1 MPRQIVLASRPSGWP
16 TAANFALTE
25 ADRPELADGQVRV
38 RNLFMSV
45 DPYMRGRMNDVK
57 SYVPPFRLGEPLEG
71 GAIGT
76 VIESRSPDL
85 AEGDL
90 VLHMLGWRDEAVL
103 PARQA
108 REVTAAGGLSPS
120 AYLGVLG
127 MPTLTAYVGLLDIA
141 ELKQGDVVFVSGA
154 AGAVGSMAGQIAK
167 IKGAARVI
175 GSAGSEDKVR
185 WLRQIG
191 CDAAFNYRAG
201 PVLEQLR
208 EAAPDGI
215 DVYFDNVGADHL
227 DAALVML
234 NPHGRIA
241 MSGAIAHY
249 NATEP
254 PAGPSNLGLVI
265 TRRLTLRGFIVSD
278 HARRMPDMI
287 ADVSVWLR
295 DGKLRSLWAPGY
307 LRRYAGAHRLWFVRA
322 PEVRFRPQV
331 AREPLEHLLQRSG
344 RRPPGW
350 RVPVRSSRPGPG
362 GRSAPTAPPAR
373 CRAAGRPAPPRA
385 GACSAPGPAPR
396 P

>member
-25 ADRPELADGQVRV
+25 TGRPELADGQVRV

-85 AEGDL
+85 ADGDL

-108 REVTAAGGLSPS
+108 RKVTAAAWLSPS

-141 ELKQGDVVFVSGA
+141 SLKADDTVFVSGA

-167 IKGAARVI
+167 LKGAARVI
-175 GSAGSEDKVR
+175 GSAGGDEKVR
-185 WLRQIG
+185 WLREIG
-191 CDAAFNYRAG
+191 FDAAFNYRAG
-201 PVLEQLR
+201 SVVEQLR
-208 EAAPDGI
+208 AAAPGGI
-215 DVYFDNVGADHL
+215 DVYFDNVGSDHL
-227 DAALVML
+227 DAALVIL
-234 NPHGRIA
+234 NNHGRVA

-254 PAGPSNLGLVI
+254 PVGPSNLGLVI
-265 TRRLTLRGFIVSD
+265 TKRLTLRGFIVTD
-278 HARRMPDMI
+278 HQHRMPDMI
-287 ADVSVWLR
+287 ADVSAWLR
-295 DGKLRSLWAPGY
+295 DGKLSHAETVVDGLE
-307 LRRYAGAHRLWFVRA
+307 HA
-322 PEVRFRPQV
+322 PEAFIDLLRGANTGKMIVR
-331 AREPLEHLLQRSG
+331 L
-344 RRPPGW
+344 
-350 RVPVRSSRPGPG
+350 
-362 GRSAPTAPPAR
+362 
-373 CRAAGRPAPPRA
+373 
-385 GACSAPGPAPR
+385 
-396 P
+396 

>member
-25 ADRPELADGQVRV
+25 ADRPDLADGQVRV

-85 AEGDL
+85 AKGDL

-108 REVTAAGGLSPS
+108 RKVTAAKGLSPS

-127 MPTLTAYVGLLDIA
+127 MPALAAYVGLLDIA
-141 ELKQGDVVFVSGA
+141 ALKPGDVVFVSGA

-167 IKGAARVI
+167 LKGASRVI
-175 GSAGSEDKVR
+175 GSAGSDEKIR
-185 WLRQIG
+185 WLREIG
-191 CDAAFNYRAG
+191 FDAAFNYRVA
-201 PVLEQLR
+201 PVIQQLR
-208 EAAPDGI
+208 AAAPDGI

-234 NPHGRIA
+234 NNHGRIA

-254 PAGPSNLGLVI
+254 PVGPSNLGLVI
-265 TRRLTLRGFIVSD
+265 TKRLILRGFIVTD
-278 HARRMPDMI
+278 HQHRMPDMI
-287 ADVSVWLR
+287 ADISAWLR
-295 DGKLRSLWAPGY
+295 DGKLSHAETIVDGLDRAPGAFIDL
-307 LRRYAGAHRLWFVRA
+307 LRGANTGKMLVRL
-322 PEVRFRPQV
+322 
-331 AREPLEHLLQRSG
+331 
-344 RRPPGW
+344 
-350 RVPVRSSRPGPG
+350 
-362 GRSAPTAPPAR
+362 
-373 CRAAGRPAPPRA
+373 
-385 GACSAPGPAPR
+385 
-396 P
+396 